1 MLDQAGEASS
11 SLASSHLVSSVEHI
25 DIIISGTR
33 YGPDGKHDEE
43 NGSKEEMI
51 VPKLEALI
59 KSPFF
64 VSPDNFAAFWL
75 SFGRIDLVC
84 FLPL

>member
-1 MLDQAGEASS
+1 MIS
-11 SLASSHLVSSVEHI
+11 SLELI
-25 DIIISGTR
+25 NIIISGTR

-64 VSPDNFAAFWL
+64 VSPDKFVAFWL

-84 FLPL
+84 FLLL